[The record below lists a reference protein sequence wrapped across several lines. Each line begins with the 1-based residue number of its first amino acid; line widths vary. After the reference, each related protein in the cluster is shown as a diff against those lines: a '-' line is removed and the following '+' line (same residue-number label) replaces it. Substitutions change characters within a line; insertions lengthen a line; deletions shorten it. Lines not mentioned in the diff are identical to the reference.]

1 MGIYVSEYGFRL
13 EVNTGSRMSE
23 IGLNR
28 CLFIVVFLISNF
40 HLFAQTQKLNI
51 IYIGDS
57 ITQGAMLN
65 DPSTEAPPAIAS
77 AYLRTKEDIGRVEF
91 SNQGISGFTTVDF
104 LPSVN
109 TVFNKAEQ
117 AAGSFA
123 GKHSALIFSIML
135 GTNDSAGEGPHGSPV
150 SAENYHDNLK
160 AIIDRLLFDFPNCKV
175 ILQFPLWYSPNTYN
189 SSRYLQEGLTR
200 LQTYFPQIDKL
211 ITEYAKSH
219 PKQVFAADK
228 NGFYYFRKNYL
239 TDLKP
244 EQGRQGIFYLHPNKK
259 GAEVLG
265 NLWGRSIYKMI
276 SRN

>member
-1 MGIYVSEYGFRL
+1 MGIYVSEHGFRL

-23 IGLNR
+23 VGLNR
-28 CLFIVVFLISNF
+28 CLFIVFFLIGNF
-40 HLFAQTQKLNI
+40 HLFAQTQNLNI

-65 DPSTEAPPAIAS
+65 DPSKEAPPAIAS
-77 AYLRTKEDIGRVEF
+77 AYYLRKKNDIGRVAF

-109 TVFNKAEQ
+109 TVFNRAEQ
-117 AAGSFA
+117 AAGSFTD
-123 GKHSALIFSIML
+123 KHAMLIFSIML

-160 AIIDRLLFDFPNCKV
+160 AFIDHLLFDFPNCKV
-175 ILQFPLWYSPNTYN
+175 ILQLPLWYSPNTYN

-211 ITEYAKSH
+211 
-219 PKQVFAADK
+219 V
-228 NGFYYFRKNYL
+228 
-239 TDLKP
+239 
-244 EQGRQGIFYLHPNKK
+244 
-259 GAEVLG
+259 
-265 NLWGRSIYKMI
+265 
-276 SRN
+276 